1 MKLSPARILLV
12 LLFVFIG
19 CFGVAYAAAGMLTA
33 LPAPAIG
40 GTCGPSTGSET
51 ALEAL
56 AKPGSIGAGPEP
68 STSNTTGHHQWQ
80 TFVQQCQALADRRGL
95 ASLAV
100 LVVSLAVAGVGLIW
114 VLRKPKQDGVDGP
127 ADQDELTG
135 TPAYTPLGLHEQ
147 AALVGAGAVV
157 GTPAA
162 PVAAWPSTQPPVYGA
177 PPAYPSPPYPGTP
190 VDGGYPPPAWPAQ
203 PPGTGPVPPPAPYP
217 EQPTAHSPQS
227 YPPVA
232 PPYPTAT
239 PPPAAYPAPT
249 YPAPA
254 DPQQATPEQGWS
266 APVPPAYPP
275 APPYPAYPADP
286 PAPAYPATPAYP
298 AAPPYPPPPAQSHE
312 APPVPPYPAPPAQ
325 TPATSAAI
333 ESAAAPLLPPVTA
346 PDDGDVGAGDTGGSA
361 HDPPGAPGH
370 DPAPPA

>member
-1 MKLSPARILLV
+1 MKLSPVRILLV

-56 AKPGSIGAGPEP
+56 AKPSSIGAGPEP
-68 STSNTTGHHQWQ
+68 ATSNTTGHHQWE
-80 TFVQQCQALADRRGL
+80 TFVQQCQTLADRRGL

-100 LVVSLAVAGVGLIW
+100 LVVSLAVAVIGLIW
-114 VLRKPKQDGVDGP
+114 VLRKPRNNNKDGTSEPDDL
-127 ADQDELTG
+127 AG
-135 TPAYTPLGLHEQ
+135 TPAYTPLGLHDQ

-177 PPAYPSPPYPGTP
+177 PPAYPPPQWPGSPTE
-190 VDGGYPPPAWPAQ
+190 GGYPPQAWPTQ
-203 PPGTGPVPPPAPYP
+203 PPGAGPAPAGYP
-217 EQPTAHSPQS
+217 ERPQEHSPQS

-232 PPYPTAT
+232 PLYPTAT
-239 PPPAAYPAPT
+239 PPPAAYPAPAYPAPGYPAPG

-254 DPQQATPEQGWS
+254 DARQTPSEHRWTTPAAPTYQAPPYGAPPASPYGAPPAPYQATPDQ
-266 APVPPAYPP
+266 APPTQAPPAHGPIE
-275 APPYPAYPADP
+275 AA
-286 PAPAYPATPAYP
+286 
-298 AAPPYPPPPAQSHE
+298 AAPPPPPPPPLPPGSAQIAAPDHE
-312 APPVPPYPAPPAQ
+312 ELGSGDSGAPSEDPSGLPGGDSAPPA
-325 TPATSAAI
+325 
-333 ESAAAPLLPPVTA
+333 
-346 PDDGDVGAGDTGGSA
+346 
-361 HDPPGAPGH
+361 
-370 DPAPPA
+370 